1 MTTTQTAQTETPKT
15 EAAPKTDV
23 EAQVETQKAKT
34 AKAEKKPA
42 AKSVS
47 AIVGKAFAPIAYEPG
62 IEAIELGAIEIPPEG
77 NTTRP
82 EGVSDVSDLVDSI
95 AATGQQVPVI
105 VMRTGKN
112 TYKLAAGFRRMAALT
127 ILKAQTVQARVL
139 AKSTEDQRVLAN
151 VTENE
156 NARLPISALGRLAGY
171 EALAAKGFSVG
182 EIARLTGRAEDFIR
196 DHMRISKGAD
206 EVRAAL
212 AKGEDEEGTVTWA
225 VARLVLRFPKAE
237 QASALKK
244 VQNLS
249 VSKAREVLKALRTGE
264 SAKGTKKSS
273 HDSDGDGEGEGENS
287 GVSPDVVA
295 DKASMHLYLTGN
307 AVAQLR
313 EALEQDVPDVKA
325 ALKIINALAKGNS
338 SHEASMRKLCGDKV
352 FESAMKA
359 TNAHMKERLKAA

>member
-42 AKSVS
+42 AKS
-47 AIVGKAFAPIAYEPG
+47 AIVSKAFAPIAYEPG
-62 IEAIELGAIEIPPEG
+62 IETIDLGAIEIPPEG

-127 ILKAQTVQARVL
+127 ILKAPTVQARVL

-273 HDSDGDGEGEGENS
+273 HDSDGGGDGEGEDT
-287 GVSPDVVA
+287 GVNPEVVA

-325 ALKIINALAKGNS
+325 ALKIVNALAKGNS

>member
-1 MTTTQTAQTETPKT
+1 MTTQTAQTETPKA
-15 EAAPKTDV
+15 EAPKTDV
-23 EAQVETQKAKT
+23 DALKQVVETQKAKN

-42 AKSVS
+42 SKSV
-47 AIVGKAFAPIAYEPG
+47 VTGKAFAPITYEPG
-62 IEAIELGAIEIPPEG
+62 IETIDLGAIEIPPEG

-112 TYKLAAGFRRMAALT
+112 TFKLAAGFRRMAALT
-127 ILKAQTVQARVL
+127 ILKAKTVQARVL
-139 AKSTEDQRVLAN
+139 AESTEDQRVLAN

-171 EALAAKGFSVG
+171 EALAAKGYKAS

-196 DHMRISKGAD
+196 DHLRISKGCD

-212 AKGEDEEGTVTWA
+212 AKAEDEDGAVSWA
-225 VARLVLRFPKAE
+225 VARLVLRVPKDE
-237 QASALKK
+237 QAALLKK

-249 VSKAREVLKALRTGE
+249 VAKAREVIKDLRSGSKA
-264 SAKGTKKSS
+264 SSKKSS
-273 HDSDGDGEGEGENS
+273 HDSDGGGDGEGEDS
-287 GVSPDVVA
+287 GVNPEVVA